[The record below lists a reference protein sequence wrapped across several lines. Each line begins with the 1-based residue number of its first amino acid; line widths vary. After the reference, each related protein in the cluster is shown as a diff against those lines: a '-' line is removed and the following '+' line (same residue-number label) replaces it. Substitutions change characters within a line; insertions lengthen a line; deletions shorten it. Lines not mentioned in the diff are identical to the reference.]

1 MVHLLF
7 LKFFTV
13 GFLTG
18 AFLTGAVT
26 TFFSSG
32 FGV

>member
-7 LKFFTV
+7 LKFFTG

>member
-7 LKFFTV
+7 LKFFTG

-32 FGV
+32 FGF